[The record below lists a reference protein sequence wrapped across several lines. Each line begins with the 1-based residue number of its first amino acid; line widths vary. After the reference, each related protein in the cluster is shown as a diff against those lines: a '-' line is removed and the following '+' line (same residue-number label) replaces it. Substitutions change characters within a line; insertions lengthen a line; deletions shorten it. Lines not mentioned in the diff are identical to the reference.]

1 MQYFYK
7 IQDEKIVKSDKVS
20 ANINVITSP
29 TESEKAEIIKHLDV
43 DSFDFDAALDPDEVS
58 RVEFEPGY
66 TTVIWSV
73 PHTGVFDI
81 HAKFDVSPVGFFI
94 QKDSLILITASEE
107 SPFDNKIYD
116 GVHSVN
122 DVLLRYFFHS
132 AKQFSAHLKAIKIA
146 KAKLEKKLSLSM
158 ENKYFLQMFE
168 MSESLVYYIE
178 SIESNGAVL
187 TKLLNKHIKPTT
199 LGVTFNQTQMD
210 LLEDVIQEY
219 AQIARQANIY
229 STVLSGLM
237 DARGNIINNNMNVL
251 LKNLTIINVVFLPLN
266 LLASMGGMS
275 ELTLITEHYKMSWQ
289 LGYFIFS
296 VLMLVLG
303 WATWLILNKKMS
315 RVSENERY

>member
-7 IQDEKIVKSDKVS
+7 IKEGKIVKSTKDS
-20 ANINVITSP
+20 ASITVITSP
-29 TESEKAEIIKHLDV
+29 TEQEKADIIKQLEV

-66 TTVIWSV
+66 TTVIWSM

-107 SPFDNKIYD
+107 SPFDNKIFE
-116 GVHSVN
+116 GIQSVYG
-122 DVLLRYFFHS
+122 VLLRYFFYS

-146 KAKLEKKLSLSM
+146 KAKLEKKLSVSM

-187 TKLLNKHIKPTT
+187 SKLLTKHTKPTS
-199 LGVTFNQTQMD
+199 LGLTFNETQID
-210 LLEDVIQEY
+210 LLEDIIQEY

-275 ELTLITEHYKMSWQ
+275 ELTLIADHYNISWQ
-289 LGYFIFS
+289 LGYFVFS
-296 VLMLVLG
+296 LVMLILG
-303 WATWLILNKKMS
+303 WVTWLILNRRMS
-315 RVSENERY
+315 KVAESEKF

>member
-7 IQDEKIVKSDKVS
+7 IKEGKIVKSSKDS
-20 ANINVITSP
+20 ASITVITSP
-29 TESEKAEIIKHLDV
+29 TEQEKAEIIKQLEV

-66 TTVIWSV
+66 TTVIWSM

-107 SPFDNKIYD
+107 SPFDNKIFE
-116 GVHSVN
+116 GIQSVYG
-122 DVLLRYFFHS
+122 VLLRYFFYS

-146 KAKLEKKLSLSM
+146 KAKLEKKLSVSM

-187 TKLLNKHIKPTT
+187 SKLLTKHTKPTS
-199 LGVTFNQTQMD
+199 LGLTFNETQID
-210 LLEDVIQEY
+210 LLEDIIQEY

-275 ELTLITEHYKMSWQ
+275 ELTLIVDHYHISWQ
-289 LGYFIFS
+289 LGYFVFS
-296 VLMLVLG
+296 LVMLVLG
-303 WATWLILNKKMS
+303 WVTWLILNRRMS
-315 RVSENERY
+315 KVAESERF

>member
-1 MQYFYK
+1 MQHFYRIK
-7 IQDEKIVKSDKVS
+7 DKKIVKSEEKG
-20 ANINVITSP
+20 AQITVIASP
-29 TESEKAEIIKHLDV
+29 TEKEKAQIIKKLDV

-66 TTVIWSV
+66 TTVIWTM

-81 HAKFDVSPVGFFI
+81 HAKFDVYPVGFFI
-94 QKDSLILITASEE
+94 QKNSLILITGDVE
-107 SPFDNKIYD
+107 SPFEDKIFE
-116 GVHSVN
+116 GVSSVYG
-122 DVLLRYFFHS
+122 VLLRYFFYS
-132 AKQFSAHLKAIKIA
+132 AKQFSAHLKAIKQT

-178 SIESNGAVL
+178 SIEANGAVL
-187 TKLLNKHIKPTT
+187 TKLLSKAQKPSRNGIA
-199 LGVTFNQTQMD
+199 LKSHQVDF
-210 LLEDVIQEY
+210 LEDVIQEY
-219 AQIARQANIY
+219 SQIGRQANIY

-275 ELTLITEHYKMSWQ
+275 EFTWIAEHYKVNWQ
-289 LGYFIFS
+289 FAYLLFS
-296 VLMLVLG
+296 VAMLVLG
-303 WATWLILNKKMS
+303 WATWWILNKKMTI
-315 RVSENERY
+315 VNEED

>member
-7 IQDEKIVKSDKVS
+7 IKEGKIVKSSKDS
-20 ANINVITSP
+20 ASITVITSP
-29 TESEKAEIIKHLDV
+29 TEQEKAEIIKQLEV

-66 TTVIWSV
+66 TTVIWSM

-107 SPFDNKIYD
+107 SPFDNKIFE
-116 GVHSVN
+116 GIQSVYG
-122 DVLLRYFFHS
+122 VLLRYFFYS

-146 KAKLEKKLSLSM
+146 KAKLEKKLSVSM

-187 TKLLNKHIKPTT
+187 SKLLTKHTKPTS
-199 LGVTFNQTQMD
+199 LGLTFNETQID
-210 LLEDVIQEY
+210 LLEDIIQEY

-275 ELTLITEHYKMSWQ
+275 ELTLIADHYNISWQ
-289 LGYFIFS
+289 LGYFVFS
-296 VLMLVLG
+296 LVMLILG
-303 WATWLILNKKMS
+303 WVTWLILNRRMS
-315 RVSENERY
+315 KVAESEKF